1 MNLKTGITTITDAG
15 FGVCLDN
22 QIIKPRFRA
31 TVYPGPLTPVEFDGD
46 TMEAA
51 IEAAVVGMGLV
62 AALEGE

>member
-1 MNLKTGITTITDAG
+1 MDLKTGITTITAAG
-15 FGVCLDN
+15 FGVMLDN

-31 TVYPGPLTPVEFDGD
+31 TVYPGPRTPVEFDGD

-62 AALEGE
+62 AALEGK